1 MAGSSESGQRST
13 AGSVMG
19 RPDGV
24 RPSGALRLLGRL
36 MSIWAAGTIVASALG
51 LLLLPPGAGAA
62 TRAWQRGLARASAE
76 AAGMSGTL
84 GAAAQGLAEA
94 SVALEESGATLR
106 QVRGSL
112 EDSEPLLDSVGRL
125 VGEDAPST
133 LEATR
138 DAILDTRTGARAI
151 DQVLRAL
158 AAVGFITGVRYDPE
172 ESLDESLAGVAEAI
186 GPLPDSLRSAAGDLD
201 RATAGFQDVRLR
213 LSQSADEMRVLAI
226 SMKNLSFT
234 LEAQQV
240 AFDRLAASL
249 ESASERAA
257 AVMTLAAGLL
267 ALALIGGGLTQAAV
281 LMLGRALARGESV
294 PPP

>member
-62 TRAWQRGLARASAE
+62 TRVWQRGLARASAE